1 MRQDYSSQ
9 RLRMV
14 DNQLRSRDIRDE
26 QVLQAMAKVPRHEF
40 VPRDVRHL
48 AYSDG
53 PLPIGERQTISQ
65 PYIVALMTQLLQIR
79 PSDRILEIGTG
90 SGYQAAVLAEIAE
103 QVHTVE
109 TIGRLA
115 DSARATLE
123 RLGYGNVTVHHADG
137 SKGLPD
143 FGPYDGILVAAAAPT
158 TPQPLK
164 EQLAEGG
171 RLILPVGERRGQML
185 ERTTRH
191 GDRWETEQLVPVAFV
206 PLTGKHGW
214 ENQGRESNGRGW
226 F

>member
-1 MRQDYSSQ
+1 
-9 RLRMV
+9 
-14 DNQLRSRDIRDE
+14 
-26 QVLQAMAKVPRHEF
+26 MAAVPRHEF

-65 PYIVALMTQLLQIR
+65 PYIVALMTQLLQIK

-109 TIGRLA
+109 TIESLA
-115 DSARATLE
+115 ETARATLA
-123 RLGYGNVTVHHADG
+123 RLGYENVQVHHADG
-137 SKGLPD
+137 SMGLPKH
-143 FGPYDGILVAAAAPT
+143 GPYDGILVAAAAPA

-171 RLILPVGERRGQML
+171 RLILPVGQRRGQML
-185 ERTTRH
+185 ERITRH
-191 GDRWETEQLVPVAFV
+191 GDTWETEQLVPVAFV
-206 PLTGKHGW
+206 PLTGEHGW
-214 ENQGRESNGRGW
+214 ENRDRRSKGRGW